1 MAATLLT
8 AMITRR
14 GLRHTIERG
23 GEVGHCDCF
32 AASRELVEVSITI
45 PEQINRLLDLRT
57 NRMSWILGEF
67 GTDRTIIV
75 LQKDRRIAGAAKWWL
90 RYRAAPLSIGLEGHV
105 FFSSCPISR
114 FTYYWQSTPSQEARD
129 QILIA

>member
-1 MAATLLT
+1 MAVKLLT
-8 AMITRR
+8 ATITGR

-32 AASRELVEVSITI
+32 TAPRELVEASITI
-45 PEQINRLLDLRT
+45 LEQINRLLGLRT
-57 NRMSWILGEF
+57 NKKSWILGEF
-67 GTDRTIIV
+67 GADRTIVV
-75 LQKDRRIAGAAKWWL
+75 LQKDRRIVEAAKWWL

-114 FTYYWQSTPSQEARD
+114 FTYCW
-129 QILIA
+129 